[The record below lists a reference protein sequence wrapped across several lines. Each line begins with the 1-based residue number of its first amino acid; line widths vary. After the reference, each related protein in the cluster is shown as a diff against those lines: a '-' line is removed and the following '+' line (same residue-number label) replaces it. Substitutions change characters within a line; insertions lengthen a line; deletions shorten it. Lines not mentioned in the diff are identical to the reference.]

1 MAEQASR
8 QRTPWRTLWRLTV
21 GDRSL
26 AIILIGMGIVVALV
40 LAIPQLPPT
49 PSEMGPWLAQAR
61 ARFGGAM
68 PVLNFLGLF
77 SIGDSIPF
85 RMLLSLLTM
94 ILLVRAADRTAG
106 LIAGRHA
113 VEPDGEEAW
122 KPLAAGELEAARH
135 NLEKRGY
142 RVIPTDEEAFQADR
156 WPVADGLAFLA
167 HLGPVLV
174 VVGLL
179 IGGVWGWQIN
189 PLSGQSG
196 ETIDVPQR
204 GEITVPELAPG
215 GRAGLDG
222 MRLYAQG
229 TMPELTITAVDASGE
244 SLGLIQTPEADPA
257 DRLSLRLSDE
267 MPSTH
272 FAIPEAALF
281 VRVTLDP
288 EAPAGADTPILVQIF
303 RIRSGEQVAEGT
315 IAGPEDGLQVAEGV
329 EIEVRRERYLL
340 LSAVH
345 DPGYGIKFVG
355 LLVTA
360 LALIGRILW
369 SPRRLWIREAGEVEG
384 RGNLPRWLI
393 EAPAEGRSGREKG
406 AIGMRI
412 LTAALAPVVAGWA
425 IWNLWQEGV
434 LWAGAPLQIGL
445 TAAWLLCLAVWLIG
459 NQKEKESE

>member
-1 MAEQASR
+1 
-8 QRTPWRTLWRLTV
+8 
-21 GDRSL
+21 
-26 AIILIGMGIVVALV
+26 
-40 LAIPQLPPT
+40 
-49 PSEMGPWLAQAR
+49 
-61 ARFGGAM
+61 
-68 PVLNFLGLF
+68 
-77 SIGDSIPF
+77 
-85 RMLLSLLTM
+85 
-94 ILLVRAADRTAG
+94 
-106 LIAGRHA
+106 
-113 VEPDGEEAW
+113 
-122 KPLAAGELEAARH
+122 
-135 NLEKRGY
+135 
-142 RVIPTDEEAFQADR
+142 
-156 WPVADGLAFLA
+156 
-167 HLGPVLV
+167 
-174 VVGLL
+174 
-179 IGGVWGWQIN
+179 
-189 PLSGQSG
+189 
-196 ETIDVPQR
+196 
-204 GEITVPELAPG
+204 
-215 GRAGLDG
+215 
-222 MRLYAQG
+222 
-229 TMPELTITAVDASGE
+229 MPELTITAVSTSGE

-315 IAGPEDGLQVAEGV
+315 ITGPEDGLQVAEGV

-369 SPRRLWIREAGEVEG
+369 PPRRLWIREAGEVEG

-393 EAPAEGRSGREKG
+393 EAPAEGRSAREKG